1 MEARELGFLE
11 GNLNPSV
18 RKQLKKKWSKLVEG
32 ISDPR
37 IAENT
42 AMLLENEMTH
52 MKQVLTEAMTTSNVA
67 EYTKFIFPLIRNVW
81 PSSIAN
87 HTVSVQPMD
96 GPVGAIGYYQP
107 RYGTTKGTITAGQAF
122 PVDLRTGA
130 INFDS
135 TYSRA
140 GASVTGESIGTGN
153 STSLVFY
160 KVLANGEISP
170 GSLTIT
176 NGGVTATDD
185 TRGNITGTGIS
196 AGMINYETGQ
206 IMIAFTAAYTPYVGS
221 AIAAAYEYLIE
232 STQTGVSQIYG
243 DLTID
248 PVRPV
253 SRKLTSLYSA
263 EVVEDM
269 KALWGQDAEA
279 ELVASMANQVTLEV
293 DREIIYGCL
302 SNVPASHA
310 DTWAATYDST
320 SATKANIAQ
329 VDFYRTLVTKL
340 SKISQLVYTATLR
353 NPANWIVCSTDI
365 IPVLDQLPEFTG
377 VAPNSEYQLG
387 IQKVGTL
394 SNKWTVFADP
404 FMASGT
410 VLLGLKGQAWPEAG
424 AVYAPYIPLQLTP
437 TFFNPATFQMSKGI
451 RTRYAFK
458 IVNPYYFGKVTVSGL

>member
-18 RKQLKKKWSKLVEG
+18 RKQLKKKWGKLLEG
-32 ISDPR
+32 IENPR

-42 AMLLENEMTH
+42 AMLLENEMQH
-52 MKQVLTEAMTTSNVA
+52 MKGVLSEAMTTANVA

-87 HTVSVQPMD
+87 HIVSVQPMD

-122 PVDLRTGA
+122 PVDLRSGA

-140 GASVTGESIGTGN
+140 GASVTAEVVGTGN

-160 KVLANGEISP
+160 KVLAHGQIAP
-170 GSLTIT
+170 GSIV
-176 NGGVTATDD
+176 VTAGSVSGSDNSS
-185 TRGNITGTGIS
+185 GIITGTGIA

-206 IMIAFTAAYTPYVGS
+206 LMLSFSSSVYASTSITV
-221 AIAAAYEYLIE
+221 AYEYMIE
-232 STQTGVSQIYG
+232 STDTGVSQVYG

-248 PVRPV
+248 PVRPI
-253 SRKLTSLYSA
+253 SRKLTSLYSV

-279 ELVASMANQVTLEV
+279 ELVGSMANQVTLEV
-293 DREIIYGCL
+293 DREIVYGCL
-302 SNVPASHA
+302 SAVPASHA
-310 DTWAATYDST
+310 ATWTASYDTT
-320 SATKANIAQ
+320 SAMKANIAQ
-329 VDFYRTLVTKL
+329 VDHFRTLVTKL
-340 SKISQLVYTATLR
+340 SSVSQLIYQATLR
-353 NPANWIVCSTDI
+353 NPANWLVVSTDI

-377 VAPNSEYQLG
+377 IAPNNEYQLG
-387 IQKVGTL
+387 IQKIGTL
-394 SNKWTVFADP
+394 STKWAIYADP
-404 FMASGT
+404 FMPSGT
-410 VLLGLKGQAWPEAG
+410 ILVGLKGQAWPEAG

-458 IVNPYYFGKVTVSGL
+458 VVNPYYFGKVTVSGL